1 MQKRSVAKC
10 PLSFRIALRGKQ
22 NASMPGR
29 APEASVVET
38 QVAASVPVR
47 FPASRIGADQCSLPR
62 PIREIYHP
70 QSWLV
75 EAGGHFCA
83 LDACNILILD
93 LYSFSATLANY
104 SSFLSHDDNSR
115 PTRRMLFLDRPARR
129 FRPRKFLMLSGSGS
143 LESAVLASSC
153 GPN

>member
-29 APEASVVET
+29 APEAKRRRDAGRRLCTRAFSGKPDWRRSMFLAT
-38 QVAASVPVR
+38 PY
-47 FPASRIGADQCSLPR
+47 SRNLPSSKLAGRSWR
-62 PIREIYHP
+62 PFLRLGCPH
-70 QSWLV
+70 
-75 EAGGHFCA
+75 
-83 LDACNILILD
+83 
-93 LYSFSATLANY
+93 SFSATLANY
-104 SSFLSHDDNSR
+104 SSFLSHDDNSL